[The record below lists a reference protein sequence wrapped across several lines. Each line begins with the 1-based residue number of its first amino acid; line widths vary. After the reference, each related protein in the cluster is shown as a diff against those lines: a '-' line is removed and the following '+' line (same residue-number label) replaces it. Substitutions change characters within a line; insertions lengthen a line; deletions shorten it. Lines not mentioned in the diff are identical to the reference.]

1 VNCAQRAE
9 TVGPI
14 PDSQAGGRP
23 WPGLRLVVDAT
34 LVTCHSDKELASP
47 TFKGGFGY
55 HPLTVW
61 LDNTNEA
68 LAAVQRTGR
77 AGATRPP
84 TTSR

>member
-14 PDSQAGGRP
+14 PDSQAGGRA

-61 LDNTNEA
+61 LDNTNEP